1 MSDLSLLTGVYA
13 NVEAY
18 AELIDK
24 VIDGLQKPAS
34 SQAQQDRLKLGAL
47 LIDAGDQG
55 VSKHSV
61 EALMLDSL
69 LRSET
74 GEQRVDLKKLGNH
87 LLAGSLDRG
96 SRRQLESLAEGLER
110 ERAGVA
116 TRLRGR

>member
-24 VIDGLQKPAS
+24 VIDGFRQPAS
-34 SQAQQDRLKLGAL
+34 GQAQQDRVKLGTL
-47 LIDAGDQG
+47 LVDAADQG
-55 VSKHSV
+55 VAKRSV
-61 EALMLDSL
+61 DALMLDSL

-74 GEQRVDLKKLGNH
+74 GEQRVNLKKLGSH
-87 LLAGSLDRG
+87 LLAGSLDRTG
-96 SRRQLESLAEGLER
+96 QRQLESLAEELER